1 MRKNSISVI
10 RCIAMC
16 MIIACHFLQGLGSGL
31 AYWMNLGV
39 QVFLCMSG
47 YLYGGKKIEQTS
59 KWYLK
64 QYIKIMKP
72 MWILLTII
80 IAVKLVIGV
89 GETSLISV
97 GLSYLG
103 VAGFGTL
110 PELTHTWF
118 ITYILLCYL
127 LTPLLQQIDI
137 TQKDKTLLFVIK
149 LGIILA
155 ILEVLYLSRMINF
168 LPQYLA
174 CYIVGYYMAK
184 RQEENN
190 DIYEQKR
197 ITIGFLGLAIVLLP
211 IRLYFQY
218 GMINNVESETVKIL
232 LNHIVEWHHSLLG
245 IALFF
250 IMLIIFEKI
259 QVKKGKIVSFFEQ
272 KSYCIY
278 LVHQIFILN
287 TFSMLHL
294 TDVLV
299 LNIILILI
307 AIVISAQVLDFLQKR
322 IVAGKLTSHN

>member
-1 MRKNSISVI
+1 MKKNSISMI

-16 MIIACHFLQGLGSGL
+16 MIVSCHFLQGMGNEL

-39 QVFLCMSG
+39 QIFLCMSG
-47 YLYGGKKIEQTS
+47 YLYGGKTIEQTS
-59 KWYLK
+59 RWYLK

-80 IAVKLVIGV
+80 IGIKLVIGV
-89 GETSLISV
+89 GESTIVSV

-110 PELTHTWF
+110 QELTHTWF

-137 TQKDKTLLFVIK
+137 IQEDKTLLFIVK
-149 LGIILA
+149 LGVILG
-155 ILEVLYLSRMINF
+155 ILEVLYLSRITNF
-168 LPQYLA
+168 LPQYVA
-174 CYIVGYYMAK
+174 CYIVGYYMSK
-184 RQEENN
+184 RQKEKK
-190 DIYEQKR
+190 DSHEQKC
-197 ITIGFLGLAIVLLP
+197 ITIGVILLAMVLLP
-211 IRLYFQY
+211 MRMYLQY
-218 GMINNVESETVKIL
+218 GIIDNVESETVRIV

-250 IMLIIFEKI
+250 GMLWVFEKM
-259 QVKKGKIVSFFEQ
+259 QVKSGKIIAFFEQ

-287 TFSMLHL
+287 TFSMLHI
-294 TDVLV
+294 TNILV
-299 LNIILILI
+299 LNIIFALITI
-307 AIVISAQVLDFLQKR
+307 IISAQVLDFLQKK
-322 IVAGKLTSHN
+322 IVIRKI